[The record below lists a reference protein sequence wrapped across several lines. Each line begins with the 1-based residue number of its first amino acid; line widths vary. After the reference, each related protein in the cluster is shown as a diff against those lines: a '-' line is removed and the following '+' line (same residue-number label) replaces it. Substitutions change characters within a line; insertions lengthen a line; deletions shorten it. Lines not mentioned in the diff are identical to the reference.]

1 MVSSSS
7 FLRKNGAGANE
18 DWPELIDVGKVGEVM
33 TVKTV
38 FEPPKPK
45 TIALKN
51 ISDKDLK
58 SLKKKDP
65 FSYYSIPGV
74 RSASLLGKDIDTS
87 DLGSCRIKGT
97 MSCPARL
104 QTEKVKAQS
113 STTVTRS
120 KRISFECHPDLL
132 LEDLVNSDEDL
143 TGLEDFDL
151 EEDTEDLLD
160 FFMAKY
166 SSNSC

>member
-1 MVSSSS
+1 
-7 FLRKNGAGANE
+7 
-18 DWPELIDVGKVGEVM
+18 
-33 TVKTV
+33 
-38 FEPPKPK
+38 
-45 TIALKN
+45 
-51 ISDKDLK
+51 
-58 SLKKKDP
+58 
-65 FSYYSIPGV
+65 
-74 RSASLLGKDIDTS
+74 
-87 DLGSCRIKGT
+87 
-97 MSCPARL
+97 
-104 QTEKVKAQS
+104 
-113 STTVTRS
+113 VTRS

>member
-7 FLRKNGAGANE
+7 FLRTNGAGANE
-18 DWPELIDVGKVGEVM
+18 DWPELIDVDKVGEVL

-58 SLKKKDP
+58 SLKKQDP

-104 QTEKVKAQS
+104 QTEQVKAHS
-113 STTVTRS
+113 PTTVTRS

-132 LEDLVNSDEDL
+132 LEDLLNSGA
-143 TGLEDFDL
+143 GLEDFDL

-160 FFMAKY
+160 FFMATH